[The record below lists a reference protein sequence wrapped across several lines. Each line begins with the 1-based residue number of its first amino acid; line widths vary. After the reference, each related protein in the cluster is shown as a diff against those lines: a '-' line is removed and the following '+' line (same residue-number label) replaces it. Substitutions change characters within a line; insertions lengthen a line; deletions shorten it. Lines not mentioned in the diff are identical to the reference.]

1 MRQSIYGTRYIKNQ
15 FKLNQFK
22 QHNLRRIIMYHTLYK
37 SPLGDIALT
46 ANDDGLTAL
55 SFQSGAAPI
64 EIPSNFQKNELIFIE
79 VIKQLNEYF
88 TEERQ
93 VFDLKLAPIGTPFQ
107 QKVWQA
113 LTTIKQGETQ
123 SYAWLAEQINNKK
136 AVRAVGTANGAN
148 PIALIIPCHRVI
160 GSNGKLTGY
169 AGGLALKAK
178 LLMHE
183 RAQFKV

>member
-1 MRQSIYGTRYIKNQ
+1 MYYSIYP
-15 FKLNQFK
+15 
-22 QHNLRRIIMYHTLYK
+22 
-37 SPLGDIALT
+37 SPYGDIALT
-46 ANDDGLTAL
+46 ADEYGLTAL
-55 SFQSGAAPI
+55 SFQSSAAAR
-64 EIPSNFQKNELIFIE
+64 EIPQHFQENEAIFIE
-79 VIKQLNEYF
+79 VHQQLSEYF
-88 TEERQ
+88 LGERTS
-93 VFDLKLAPIGTPFQ
+93 FDLALAPKGTPFQ

-113 LTTIKQGETQ
+113 LTTIKQGETK
-123 SYAWLAEQINNKK
+123 SYAWLAEKINNKK

-183 RAQFKV
+183 EAQFKV

>member
-1 MRQSIYGTRYIKNQ
+1 MSTDTFYSIYS
-15 FKLNQFK
+15 
-22 QHNLRRIIMYHTLYK
+22 
-37 SPLGDIALT
+37 SPYGDIALS
-46 ANDDGLTAL
+46 ANENGLTAL
-55 SFQSGAAPI
+55 AFQSGAAALALPDK
-64 EIPSNFQKNELIFIE
+64 PLKNETLFSE
-79 VIKQLNEYF
+79 VKQQLTEYF
-88 TEERQ
+88 SGERTS
-93 VFDLKLAPIGTPFQ
+93 FDIALAPQGTPFQ

-113 LTTIKQGETQ
+113 LTTIKQSETK
-123 SYAWLAEQINNKK
+123 SYAWLAERINNKK

-183 RAQFKV
+183 KAQFKI

>member
-1 MRQSIYGTRYIKNQ
+1 
-15 FKLNQFK
+15 
-22 QHNLRRIIMYHTLYK
+22 MYYSFYS
-37 SPLGDIALT
+37 SPFGEIALT
-46 ANDDGLTAL
+46 ASDDGLTAL
-55 SFQSGAAPI
+55 AFQQGSAPLDI
-64 EIPSNFQKNELIFIE
+64 SAQYCQNTDIF
-79 VIKQLNEYF
+79 KQVHLQLDEYF
-88 TEERQ
+88 AGQRT
-93 VFDLKLAPIGTPFQ
+93 VFDLPLAPQGTPFQ

-113 LTTIKQGETQ
+113 LTTIKQGETK
-123 SYAWLAEQINNKK
+123 SYAWLAEKINNTK

-183 RAQFKV
+183 KAQFNV

>member
-1 MRQSIYGTRYIKNQ
+1 MSNNTYYSIYS
-15 FKLNQFK
+15 
-22 QHNLRRIIMYHTLYK
+22 
-37 SPLGDIALT
+37 SPYGDIALT
-46 ANDDGLTAL
+46 ANEKGLTAL
-55 SFQSGAAPI
+55 AFQSGSAAIKLP
-64 EIPSNFQKNELIFIE
+64 EHTKKNESLFKE
-79 VIKQLNEYF
+79 VHQQLNQYF
-88 TEERQ
+88 SGERTA
-93 VFDLKLAPIGTPFQ
+93 FDLALSPQGTPFQ

-113 LTTIKQGETQ
+113 LTTIKQGETK
-123 SYAWLAEQINNKK
+123 SYAWLAEKINNKK

-183 RAQFKV
+183 KAQFTV